1 MLRTW
6 LQLFRAPNLFTVP
19 GDPLAGYLFANSGV
33 NSWDLLLPLFASLCF
48 YGAGLLMNDLA
59 DLTEDRRERPDRP
72 LPSGAAKGPVVRV
85 VMWSLNVAGLALL
98 LLTGRPAAVQV
109 GLELVV
115 AVWLYNR
122 VTKRWPI
129 LGALNM
135 GLCRGLSV
143 MLGACS
149 GPLAVAE
156 LGMLPA
162 IVFGLYIAAVT
173 NLARHETR
181 SHVPVLARLLPSVS
195 LILGSFGG
203 ALNAFWAPAKV
214 PSMAILL
221 LAIVMVV
228 TLAWRMFQR
237 PAPALPPIIGA
248 HIRLLLPLQAAMC
261 YMASPWDL
269 GPPSAAVLL
278 ACWPL
283 SRLVARRFYAS

>member
-33 NSWDLLLPLFASLCF
+33 NSWDLLLPIFASLCF

-59 DLTEDRRERPDRP
+59 DLVEDRRDRPDRP
-72 LPSGAAKGPVVRV
+72 LPSGAISAPKVRL
-85 VMWSLNVAGLALL
+85 VMWSLNGVGLAACI
-98 LLTGRPAAVQV
+98 LTDRHAVFQV
-109 GLELVV
+109 GLGLVV
-115 AVWLYNR
+115 SVWLYNR
-122 VTKRWPI
+122 VTKGWPI
-129 LGALNM
+129 VGALNM

-149 GPLAVAE
+149 GPLAVGQ

-162 IVFGLYIAAVT
+162 ITIGLYIAAVT

-181 SHVPVLARLLPSVS
+181 PRVPVAARLLPSVA
-195 LILGSFGG
+195 LIFGSIGG
-203 ALNAFWAPAKV
+203 ALNALWAPAKV
-214 PSMAILL
+214 PSLVILL

-228 TLAWRMFQR
+228 ALAGRMFR
-237 PAPALPPIIGA
+237 SPAPALPPIIGA
-248 HIRLLLPLQAAMC
+248 HIRLLLPLQAAMS
-261 YMASPWDL
+261 YMAAPWDL

-283 SRLVARRFYAS
+283 SSLVSRRFYAS

>member
-33 NSWDLLLPLFASLCF
+33 NSWDLLLPIFASLCF

-59 DLTEDRRERPDRP
+59 DLEEDRRDRPDRP
-72 LPSGAAKGPVVRV
+72 LPRGAASAGRVRLV
-85 VMWSLNVAGLALL
+85 LWFLNAAGLAALC
-98 LLTGRPAAVQV
+98 LTGRAPAVQV
-109 GLELVV
+109 GLALVV

-122 VTKRWPI
+122 VTKRWPVV
-129 LGALNM
+129 GAMNM

-149 GPLAVAE
+149 GAVSQ
-156 LGMLPA
+156 LGMLAA
-162 IVFGLYIAAVT
+162 IGFGLYIAAVT

-181 SHVPVLARLLPSVS
+181 ARVPVMARLLPSIAMVF
-195 LILGSFGG
+195 GSVGG
-203 ALNAFWAPAKV
+203 ALNALWAPAKA
-214 PSMAILL
+214 PSLAILL
-221 LAIVMVV
+221 LAIVMVL
-228 TLAWRMFQR
+228 TLAWRMFRQ
-237 PAPALPPIIGA
+237 PAPALPPMIGA

-261 YMASPWDL
+261 YMAAPWDL

-278 ACWPL
+278 AFWPL
-283 SRLVARRFYAS
+283 SWLVARRFYAS